1 MPSLSPSSSPALR
14 SARRTSNVQFLL
26 NGLLFATW
34 GVNVPAFKIQ
44 QGVGELAVSLAMLA
58 AGVGAFGAMLCAGG
72 LVARFGARAICAASG
87 AVTATAIGL
96 LLWLHAYGAGV
107 FALLVFGF
115 ASSLF
120 DVAINAHAAEVEAA
134 LARPIMSSCH
144 AFFSIGGLGGAALAS
159 VMAAAGV
166 PSRVS
171 TALLGVAA
179 AAVAIAVVPAMLS
192 DRGAQTVEAAGPA
205 SRPSGPIALLGVMA
219 AVGLVAEGAV
229 YDWSA
234 LYMRQALAAPAAL
247 AALAYAAFSIGMA
260 TGRFAGDR
268 VRARCGAA
276 TLLIASGL
284 LAAGA
289 MGALL
294 LANETVL
301 ALAGFALAGVGISNV
316 IPVLFASA
324 ARVRGVAPAQAIA
337 GVASLGYVGFLAGP
351 PVIGALAQASSL
363 RAALS
368 LVVVAAVALAGLA
381 WVTRGVTGRASQ
393 DPPPGGIEALNPGS
407 QTP

>member
-1 MPSLSPSSSPALR
+1 LRSPSPSLR
-14 SARRTSNVQFLL
+14 DARRASNVQFLL

-58 AGVGAFGAMLCAGG
+58 AGVGAFGAMSCAGR

-87 AVTATAIGL
+87 AVTATAIGV
-96 LLWLHAYGAGV
+96 LLWLDAYAAGV
-107 FALLVFGF
+107 CALFVFGF

-120 DVAINAHAAEVEAA
+120 DVAVNAHAAEVEAA
-134 LARPIMSSCH
+134 MARPIMSSCH
-144 AFFSIGGLGGAALAS
+144 GFFSVGGLAGAALAS
-159 VMAAAGV
+159 VLAAAGV
-166 PSRVS
+166 AARVS
-171 TALLGVAA
+171 MAMLGAA
-179 AAVAIAVVPAMLS
+179 AAVVAIAVVPAMLA
-192 DRGAQTVEAAGPA
+192 DRGARDVDDA
-205 SRPSGPIALLGVMA
+205 SPGYRPSGVIMLLGVMA

-260 TGRFAGDR
+260 AGRFAGDR
-268 VRARCGAA
+268 IRARFGAA
-276 TLLIASGL
+276 TLLVAGGL
-284 LAAGA
+284 LAASA

-294 LANETVL
+294 LADETVL

-316 IPVLFASA
+316 IPVLFAA
-324 ARVRGVAPAQAIA
+324 ASGIRGVAPAQAIA

-368 LVVVAAVALAGLA
+368 VVVVAALTLAALAWGTRGLA
-381 WVTRGVTGRASQ
+381 GPSSQ
-393 DPPPGGIEALNPGS
+393 DRQAAASDALRPGS
-407 QTP
+407 HTP